1 MLSNFK
7 NILQKSKF
15 YYTIYNN
22 TKLAK
27 VEVLMEKKQKII
39 VVKVGTSTLTHA
51 TGMLNIRKIE
61 HLCRVLC
68 DIENSGVSLVLVSS
82 GAVSAGWVKMGL
94 THSPDNISEK
104 QAAAAV
110 GQCELMSMY
119 DKYMMEYGYVV
130 AQLLLTKDVVD
141 VPLRRENAQST
152 LRLLLERRCIPIVN
166 ENDTVSFEG
175 IKIGGNDI
183 LAAYVAAISDADLL
197 INLSDV
203 DGLFDSNPK
212 DNPDAKL
219 IPVVDKIDEA
229 LEAIAGGAGTA
240 RGTGGMR
247 AKLDAAKICYDA
259 GVPMVI
265 ANGAN
270 PDILYDICAGKQI
283 GTLFRAPDKK

>member
-1 MLSNFK
+1 
-7 NILQKSKF
+7 
-15 YYTIYNN
+15 
-22 TKLAK
+22 
-27 VEVLMEKKQKII
+27 MEKKQKII

-68 DIENSGVSLVLVSS
+68 DIENSGVKLILVSS

-94 THSPDNISEK
+94 TRTPDTVSEK
-104 QAAAAV
+104 QAAAAI
-110 GQCELMSMY
+110 GQCELMSLY
-119 DKYMMEYGYVV
+119 DKYMGEYGYVV

-203 DGLFDSNPK
+203 DGFFDSNPSE
-212 DNPDAKL
+212 NPDAKL
-219 IPVVDKIDEA
+219 IPVVERVDDEV
-229 LEAIAGGAGTA
+229 LRLAGGAGTT

-247 AKLDAAKICYDA
+247 AKLDAARICYDA
-259 GVPMVI
+259 CVPMII

-270 PDILYDICAGKQI
+270 PDILYDLCDGKHM
-283 GTLFRAPDKK
+283 GTLFKAPEKK

>member
-1 MLSNFK
+1 MN
-7 NILQKSKF
+7 F

-22 TKLAK
+22 TKFAK
-27 VEVLMEKKQKII
+27 VEVLMEKNQKII

-68 DIENSGVSLVLVSS
+68 DIENSGIKLVLVSS

-94 THSPDNISEK
+94 THSPDTVSEK
-104 QAAAAV
+104 QAAAAI
-110 GQCELMSMY
+110 GQCELMSFY
-119 DKYMMEYGYVV
+119 DKYMGEYGYVP

-152 LRLLLERRCIPIVN
+152 LSLLLERRCIPVVN

-183 LAAYVAAISDADLL
+183 LAAYVAAISGADLL

-203 DGLFDSNPK
+203 DGFFDSNPSE
-212 DNPDAKL
+212 NPDAKL
-219 IPVVDKIDEA
+219 IPVVEKVDDELLA
-229 LEAIAGGAGTA
+229 LAGGAGTA

-259 GVPMVI
+259 GVPMII

-270 PDILYDICAGKQI
+270 PDILYEICEGAQV
-283 GTLFRAPDKK
+283 GTLFKAPAKK

>member
-1 MLSNFK
+1 
-7 NILQKSKF
+7 
-15 YYTIYNN
+15 
-22 TKLAK
+22 
-27 VEVLMEKKQKII
+27 MEKNQKII

-68 DIENSGVSLVLVSS
+68 DIENSGVKLILVSS

-94 THSPDNISEK
+94 TRTPDTVSEK
-104 QAAAAV
+104 QAAAAI

-119 DKYMMEYGYVV
+119 DKCFMSYGYVA
-130 AQLLLTKDVVD
+130 AQVLLTKDVVD
-141 VPLRRENAQST
+141 IPLRRENAQST
-152 LRLLLERRCIPIVN
+152 FRLLLAWRSIPVVN

-183 LAAYVAAISDADLL
+183 LAAYVASLVRADLL

-203 DGLFDSNPK
+203 DGLFDRNPK
-212 DNPDAKL
+212 DDPDARL
-219 IPVVDKIDEA
+219 IPVVERIDSE
-229 LEAIAGGAGTA
+229 LESIAGGAGTA

-247 AKLDAAKICYDA
+247 AKLDAALICREA
-259 GVPMVI
+259 GVPMFI

-270 PDILYDICAGKQI
+270 PDILYDIVAGTAV
-283 GTLFRAPDKK
+283 GTLFKV

>member
-1 MLSNFK
+1 M
-7 NILQKSKF
+7 
-15 YYTIYNN
+15 
-22 TKLAK
+22 
-27 VEVLMEKKQKII
+27 
-39 VVKVGTSTLTHA
+39 KVGTSTLTHA

-68 DIENSGVSLVLVSS
+68 DIENSGVKLVLVSS

-94 THSPDNISEK
+94 THTPDTVSEK
-104 QAAAAV
+104 QAAAAI
-110 GQCELMSMY
+110 GQCELMSLY
-119 DKYMMEYGYVV
+119 DKYMGEYGYVV

-152 LRLLLERRCIPIVN
+152 LGLLLERRCIPIVN

-203 DGLFDSNPK
+203 DGFFDSNPSE
-212 DNPDAKL
+212 NPDAKL
-219 IPVVDKIDEA
+219 IPVVERVDDEV
-229 LEAIAGGAGTA
+229 LRLAGGAGTT

-247 AKLDAAKICYDA
+247 AKLDAARICYDA
-259 GVPMVI
+259 CVPMII

-270 PDILYDICAGKQI
+270 PDILYDLCNGKHM
-283 GTLFRAPDKK
+283 GTLFKAPAKK

>member
-1 MLSNFK
+1 
-7 NILQKSKF
+7 
-15 YYTIYNN
+15 
-22 TKLAK
+22 
-27 VEVLMEKKQKII
+27 MEKNQKKI

-61 HLCRVLC
+61 RLCRVLC
-68 DIENSGVSLVLVSS
+68 DIENSGVKLILVSS

-94 THSPDNISEK
+94 SRSPDTVSEK
-104 QAAAAV
+104 QAAAAI

-119 DKYMMEYGYVV
+119 DKYFMDYGYVA
-130 AQLLLTKDVVD
+130 AQVLLTKDVVD
-141 VPLRRENAQST
+141 IPLRRENAQST
-152 LRLLLERRCIPIVN
+152 LRLLLEGRSIPVVN

-183 LAAYVAAISDADLL
+183 LSAYVAALVQADLL

-203 DGLFDSNPK
+203 DGLFDRNPK
-212 DNPDAKL
+212 EHPDAQL
-219 IPVVDKIDEA
+219 IPEVREIDSA
-229 LEAIAGGAGTA
+229 LLGIAGGAGTA

-247 AKLDAAKICYDA
+247 AKLDAAGICRDA

-270 PDILYDICAGKQI
+270 PDILYDIVAGAPV
-283 GTLFRAPDKK
+283 GTRFVWG

>member
-1 MLSNFK
+1 
-7 NILQKSKF
+7 
-15 YYTIYNN
+15 
-22 TKLAK
+22 
-27 VEVLMEKKQKII
+27 MEKNQKII

-68 DIENSGVSLVLVSS
+68 DIENSGVKLILVSS

-94 THSPDNISEK
+94 TRTPDTVSEK
-104 QAAAAV
+104 QAAAAI

-119 DKYMMEYGYVV
+119 DKCFMSYGYVA
-130 AQLLLTKDVVD
+130 AQVLLTKDVVD
-141 VPLRRENAQST
+141 IPLRRENAQST
-152 LRLLLERRCIPIVN
+152 FRLLLAWRSIPVVN

-183 LAAYVAAISDADLL
+183 LAAYVASLVNADLL

-203 DGLFDSNPK
+203 DGLFDRNPK
-212 DNPDAKL
+212 DDPDARL
-219 IPVVDKIDEA
+219 IPVVERIDSE
-229 LEAIAGGAGTA
+229 LESIAGGAGTA

-247 AKLDAAKICYDA
+247 AKLDAALICREA
-259 GVPMVI
+259 GVPMFI

-270 PDILYDICAGKQI
+270 PDLLYDFVAGTAVV
-283 GTLFRAPDKK
+283 TLF

>member
-1 MLSNFK
+1 
-7 NILQKSKF
+7 
-15 YYTIYNN
+15 
-22 TKLAK
+22 
-27 VEVLMEKKQKII
+27 MEKKQKII

-68 DIENSGVSLVLVSS
+68 DIENSGVKLILVSS

-94 THSPDNISEK
+94 TRTPDTVSEK
-104 QAAAAV
+104 QAAAAI
-110 GQCELMSMY
+110 GQCELMSLY
-119 DKYMMEYGYVV
+119 DKYMGEYGYVV

-152 LRLLLERRCIPIVN
+152 LRLLLERRCVPIVN

-203 DGLFDSNPK
+203 DGFFDSNPSE
-212 DNPDAKL
+212 NPDAKL
-219 IPVVDKIDEA
+219 IPVVERVDDEV
-229 LEAIAGGAGTA
+229 LRLAGGAGTT

-247 AKLDAAKICYDA
+247 AKLDAARICYDA
-259 GVPMVI
+259 CVPMII

-270 PDILYDICAGKQI
+270 PDILYDLCDGKHM
-283 GTLFRAPDKK
+283 GTLFKAPEKK

>member
-1 MLSNFK
+1 MKKL
-7 NILQKSKF
+7 LQNPLF

-22 TKLAK
+22 IKNAK

-68 DIENSGVSLVLVSS
+68 DIENSGVKLILVSS

-94 THSPDNISEK
+94 TRTPDTVSEK
-104 QAAAAV
+104 QAAAAI
-110 GQCELMSMY
+110 GQCELMSLY
-119 DKYMMEYGYVV
+119 DKYMGEYGYVV

-152 LRLLLERRCIPIVN
+152 LRLLLERRCVPIVN

-203 DGLFDSNPK
+203 DGFFDSNPSE
-212 DNPDAKL
+212 NPDAKL
-219 IPVVDKIDEA
+219 IPVVERVDDEV
-229 LEAIAGGAGTA
+229 LRLAGGAGTT

-247 AKLDAAKICYDA
+247 AKLDAARICYDA
-259 GVPMVI
+259 CVPMII

-270 PDILYDICAGKQI
+270 PDILYDLCDGKHM
-283 GTLFRAPDKK
+283 GTLFKAPEKK

>member
-1 MLSNFK
+1 
-7 NILQKSKF
+7 
-15 YYTIYNN
+15 
-22 TKLAK
+22 
-27 VEVLMEKKQKII
+27 
-39 VVKVGTSTLTHA
+39 
-51 TGMLNIRKIE
+51 
-61 HLCRVLC
+61 
-68 DIENSGVSLVLVSS
+68 
-82 GAVSAGWVKMGL
+82 
-94 THSPDNISEK
+94 
-104 QAAAAV
+104 
-110 GQCELMSMY
+110 
-119 DKYMMEYGYVV
+119 
-130 AQLLLTKDVVD
+130 

-270 PDILYDICAGKQI
+270 PDILYDICVGKQV
-283 GTLFRAPDKK
+283 GTLFKAPEKK

>member
-1 MLSNFK
+1 
-7 NILQKSKF
+7 
-15 YYTIYNN
+15 
-22 TKLAK
+22 
-27 VEVLMEKKQKII
+27 MEKNQKII

-68 DIENSGVSLVLVSS
+68 DIENSGVKLILVSS

-94 THSPDNISEK
+94 TRTPDTVSEK
-104 QAAAAV
+104 QAAAAI

-119 DKYMMEYGYVV
+119 DKCFMSYGYVA
-130 AQLLLTKDVVD
+130 AQVLLTKDVVD
-141 VPLRRENAQST
+141 IPLRRENAQST
-152 LRLLLERRCIPIVN
+152 FRLLLAWRSIPVVN

-183 LAAYVAAISDADLL
+183 LAAYVASLVNADLL

-203 DGLFDSNPK
+203 DGLFDRNPK
-212 DNPDAKL
+212 DDPDARL
-219 IPVVDKIDEA
+219 IPVVERIDSE
-229 LEAIAGGAGTA
+229 LESIAGGAGTA

-247 AKLDAAKICYDA
+247 AKLDAALICREA
-259 GVPMVI
+259 GVPMFI

-270 PDILYDICAGKQI
+270 PDILYDIVAGTAV
-283 GTLFRAPDKK
+283 GTLFKV